1 LGSDFEGVGGKLPDG
16 LKDVSCYPNLI
27 YELMKK
33 GYTEKDVKK
42 ICSDNFLRVWSDAER
57 TALKL
62 QSTK

>member
-33 GYTEKDVKK
+33 GYTEKDIKK
-42 ICSDNFLRVWSDAER
+42 ICSDNFFRVWSDAER